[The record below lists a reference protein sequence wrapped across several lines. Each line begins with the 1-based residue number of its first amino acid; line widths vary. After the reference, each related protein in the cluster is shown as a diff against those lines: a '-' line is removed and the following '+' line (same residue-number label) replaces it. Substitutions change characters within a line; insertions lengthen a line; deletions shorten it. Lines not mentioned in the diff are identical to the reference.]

1 MSTVSLSLAKSYS
14 NIAGT
19 DDDELLTLFIDA
31 AETWLANYMGKP
43 LAEFDPVPAD
53 LKRAVLM
60 LVSFYY
66 EQREAVA
73 YGIAGQM
80 APLGVLSIAESYRVS
95 RFGVTLDPEPEAGE
109 DDF

>member
-1 MSTVSLSLAKSYS
+1 MSTVTLSLAKSYS
-14 NIAGT
+14 NIAGN

-31 AETWLANYMGKP
+31 AETWLGNYFGKP

-60 LVSFYY
+60 LVAFYY

-80 APLGVLSIAESYRVS
+80 APFGVVSIAESYRVS
-95 RFGVTLDPEPEAGE
+95 RFGVTVDEAA

>member
-1 MSTVSLSLAKSYS
+1 MSTITLSLAKSYS
-14 NIAGT
+14 NIAGN

-31 AETWLANYMGKP
+31 AETWLGNYIGKP

-60 LVSFYY
+60 LVAFYY

-80 APLGVLSIAESYRVS
+80 APFGVVSIAESYRVS
-95 RFGVTLDPEPEAGE
+95 RFGVTIDEAAE
-109 DDF
+109 DGF